1 VNPTNETK
9 PVCAICG
16 RYKNLERNHVGGRK
30 HIAWITV
37 LFCKRHH
44 DQFHRLLE
52 SVGINLRYTN
62 NKLKRLVTTALALI
76 IALWMVLQ
84 ALSEAVMLLSDEND

>member
-1 VNPTNETK
+1 MNPTNETK

-44 DQFHRLLE
+44 DQFHRQLE
-52 SVGINLRYTN
+52 GVRINLRHTD
-62 NKLKRLVTTALALI
+62 NKHKRLVTAALTLT

-84 ALSEAVMLLSDEND
+84 ALLEAVTTDEND